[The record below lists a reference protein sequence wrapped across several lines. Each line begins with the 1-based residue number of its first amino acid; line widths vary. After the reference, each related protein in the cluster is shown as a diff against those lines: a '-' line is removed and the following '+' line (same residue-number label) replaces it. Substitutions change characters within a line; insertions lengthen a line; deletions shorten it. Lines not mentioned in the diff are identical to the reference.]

1 MSFQIKDIARM
12 NGISTRS
19 IRLFEEYG
27 VISPKREENG
37 YRQYTMEDSLQ
48 IADFLS
54 LRSLGFDVDEAVFLC
69 KNQLSKET
77 LSMVSRKAADIE
89 GQLSDLQLRLRKIN
103 IFRDIVEFALNN
115 QDVVIYK
122 KEQRKMF
129 FPVIFGEEA
138 KTDPAYENDAREW
151 IKMLPITQHMMFYS
165 LEQVSANGK
174 HYPELGLCIEA
185 TDLDVARIP
194 INDSCKEIPE
204 CYCLQVF
211 HSSPSKVSSLDP
223 DVCSIFHSYIA
234 KHGLEAGTCIMAFP
248 LFAGSEND
256 AGKTIYKYLMMLP

>member
-1 MSFQIKDIARM
+1 MFQIKDIARM

-89 GQLSDLQLRLRKIN
+89 EQLSDMQLRLRKIT

-122 KEQRKMF
+122 REQHKLF
-129 FPVIFGEEA
+129 FPVISGEEA
-138 KTDPAYENDAREW
+138 KTVPAFESDAREW

-165 LEQVSANGK
+165 LEQVSADGNF
-174 HYPELGLCIEA
+174 YPELGLSIEA
-185 TDLDVARIP
+185 TDLETAKLP
-194 INDSCKEIPE
+194 INDSCIEIPE
-204 CYCLQVF
+204 CCCLQVF
-211 HSSPSKVSSLDP
+211 HSSPSKVSALDP
-223 DVCSIFHSYIA
+223 DVYSVFHSYVA
-234 KHGLEAGTCIMAFP
+234 DHGLRAGTCIMAFP
-248 LFAGSEND
+248 LFAGSENN